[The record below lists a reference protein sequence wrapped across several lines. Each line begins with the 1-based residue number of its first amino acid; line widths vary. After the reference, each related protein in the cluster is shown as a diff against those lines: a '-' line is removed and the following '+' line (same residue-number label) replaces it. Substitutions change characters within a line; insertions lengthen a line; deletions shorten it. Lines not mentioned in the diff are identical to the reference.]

1 MGSRK
6 PVPTTIKRLRG
17 NPGRRRLPKPGE
29 EPEPVQLDALPE
41 APDFLGEA
49 GRIEWERV
57 GPFLVQQRVM
67 TEADVTTFAAYCA
80 AIDLMVESKRDIQKN
95 GHTIRGDRGGEVRNP
110 ALAAFAQS
118 VNTLKSLAGEFGL
131 TPSSRARMRL
141 PTDDGESLA
150 DLMAG
155 DSEDDVS

>member
-1 MGSRK
+1 MPSPK
-6 PVPTTIKRLRG
+6 PIPTALKVLRG
-17 NPGRRRLPKPGE
+17 NPGNKRLPKPGE
-29 EPEPVQLDALPE
+29 EPSPEVIARLPE
-41 APDFLGEA
+41 APDWLGEA

-57 GPFLVQQRVM
+57 GPVLIAQRVL
-67 TEADVTTFAAYCA
+67 TEADLVAFSAYCA

-110 ALAAFAQS
+110 ALASFTQA
-118 VNTLKSLAGEFGL
+118 VNVLKSLAGEFGM

-141 PTDDGESLA
+141 PGDDGESLA

-155 DSEDDVS
+155 DGEDDVS